1 MTWLVWRQ
9 HRQQLLFGV
18 AGLIALGALFLA
30 TGLPIHDRFEEAGL
44 PDCLPQTIDST
55 VVANLYE
62 PIATGPSGTDDAGGA
77 GNSADVD
84 DSTEAIT
91 RCAQAAD
98 GFYDDYQTVVG
109 WGGYA
114 PLILPMLV
122 GIFWGAPLVA
132 REIEHGTHRLVWT
145 QGTSRLR
152 WAATKFG
159 LVSIGVLAMT
169 AVFAAMLNWW
179 ITPVMQTSGQRFD
192 YIFFD
197 IHGIVV
203 FGYATFALAL
213 GIFAGAVTGRL
224 LPAMATTV
232 VGFLAVRL
240 VVTLVA
246 RDHYLPTE
254 TRRFSVAGL
263 ALGDSTQQWNLL
275 HGDWIRSGPSEG
287 RTGCPAGAAECTE
300 TLTMHPASHFWAFQ
314 TIETAI
320 FVALAISLLLATIYW
335 IRRRI
340 G

>member
-1 MTWLVWRQ
+1 MIWLVWRQ

-18 AGLIALGALFLA
+18 AGLFVFGVLFLA

-44 PDCLPQTIDST
+44 TDCLPQTIDST
-55 VVANLYE
+55 VVANLND
-62 PIATGPSGTDDAGGA
+62 PIDTGPSG
-77 GNSADVD
+77 D

-91 RCAQAAD
+91 RCAQIAD
-98 GFYDDYQTVVG
+98 EFYRDNSSVLG
-109 WGGYA
+109 WGGFA
-114 PLILPMLV
+114 PLLLPMLV

-169 AVFAAMLNWW
+169 AVFVAMLNWW
-179 ITPVMQTSGQRFD
+179 ISPVMQTSGQRFD

-197 IHGIVV
+197 THGIVV
-203 FGYATFALAL
+203 LGYAMFALAL
-213 GIFAGAVTGRL
+213 GVFAGAVTGRL
-224 LPAMATTV
+224 LPAMATVV
-232 VGFLAVRL
+232 VGFVATRV

-254 TRRFSVAGL
+254 TRRISVAGQD
-263 ALGDSTQQWNLL
+263 LGDSYQQWNLL
-275 HGDWIRSGPSEG
+275 HGDWIRSEPPSGRLGCQEG
-287 RTGCPAGAAECTE
+287 ANCGE
-300 TLTMHPASHFWAFQ
+300 TLTIHPASQFWAFQ
-314 TIETAI
+314 AIETAI
-320 FVALAISLLLATIYW
+320 FLALAISLLLATIYW

>member
-18 AGLIALGALFLA
+18 AGLIVLGALFLA

-62 PIATGPSGTDDAGGA
+62 PIATGPSGTEDPGGTGDTA
-77 GNSADVD
+77 NGG

-98 GFYDDYQTVVG
+98 GFYDDYQYVVDVG
-109 WGGYA
+109 FLL
-114 PLILPMLV
+114 LILPMLV

-159 LVSIGVLAMT
+159 LVLIGVLAMA
-169 AVFAAMLNWW
+169 AVFAAMLTWW
-179 ITPVMQTSGQRFD
+179 ITPVVQTSGQRFE

-232 VGFLAVRL
+232 VGFLASTTGRHAGR
-240 VVTLVA
+240 A
-246 RDHYLPTE
+246 RPL
-254 TRRFSVAGL
+254 
-263 ALGDSTQQWNLL
+263 STDRNAPHQR
-275 HGDWIRSGPSEG
+275 GRSGL
-287 RTGCPAGAAECTE
+287 R
-300 TLTMHPASHFWAFQ
+300 
-314 TIETAI
+314 
-320 FVALAISLLLATIYW
+320 
-335 IRRRI
+335 
-340 G
+340 

>member
-18 AGLIALGALFLA
+18 AGLIVLGAFFLA

-62 PIATGPSGTDDAGGA
+62 PIATGPSGTEDPG
-77 GNSADVD
+77 

-98 GFYDDYQTVVG
+98 AFYDDYGYVVDSG
-109 WGGYA
+109 LLL
-114 PLILPMLV
+114 LILPMLV

-179 ITPVMQTSGQRFD
+179 ISPVMQTSGQRFD
-192 YIFFD
+192 YTFFD

-232 VGFLAVRL
+232 VGFIATRL
-240 VVTLVA
+240 VVTLAA

-254 TRRFSVAGL
+254 TRRINVIGPGS
-263 ALGDSTQQWNLL
+263 GDSYQQWNLL
-275 HGDWIRSGPSEG
+275 HGDWIRSRPPEG
-287 RTGCPAGAAECTE
+287 RTGCSAGAADCGE
-300 TLTMHPASHFWAFQ
+300 TLTMHPARHFWAFQ